1 MAFNREHE
9 IGINVYPFRG
19 GGTGLEPFTVMQ
31 ASQAVELL
39 RLCGIARKREQKMWA
54 YVFVKER
61 RIGYIVLDM
70 DQIEPLPD
78 GVL

>member
-39 RLCGIARKREQKMWA
+39 RLCGIARKREQEM
-54 YVFVKER
+54 
-61 RIGYIVLDM
+61 
-70 DQIEPLPD
+70 
-78 GVL
+78 